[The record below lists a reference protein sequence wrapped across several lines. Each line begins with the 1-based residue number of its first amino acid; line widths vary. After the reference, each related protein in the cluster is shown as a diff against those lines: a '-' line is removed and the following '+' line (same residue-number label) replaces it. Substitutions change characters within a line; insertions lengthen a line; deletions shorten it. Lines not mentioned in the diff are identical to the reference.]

1 MVKMIKKRNLKKS
14 GELFSLDS
22 LIDIIS
28 NTLGIVILL
37 TLVSMVLPKKLEVD
51 QQERKLAE
59 AKQLAVSH
67 VVNTKFNIFF
77 FAYHNRLIFVDLNQ
91 AIYSLLKKVP
101 DNLDDARFESKYYN
115 IRFESVK
122 LGDIK
127 NHWTI
132 LKLKDSAVPE
142 SKSPDLSDL
151 DKFQI
156 AAQFPPSETMAVII
170 AYPSAHEAA
179 CETISRLKKL
189 GYKTSL
195 SLHEYSFEYS
205 FGYSHYSTMIKAD

>member
-1 MVKMIKKRNLKKS
+1 MIRKRNFKKD
-14 GELFSLDS
+14 GDYFSLDS

-37 TLVSMVLPKKLEVD
+37 TLVSMVLPKKMELD
-51 QQERKLAE
+51 QQARKQAE

-67 VVNTKFNIFF
+67 VVNTKYNIFF
-77 FAYHNRLIFVDLNQ
+77 FAYHNRLIFVDLND

-101 DNLDDARFESKYYN
+101 DNLENARFDSKYYS

-132 LKLKDSAVPE
+132 LTLKDSAVPLSE
-142 SKSPDLSDL
+142 KIDLADL

-156 AAQFPPSETMAVII
+156 TSKFPPAETMAVII

-179 CETISRLKKL
+179 CETIRRLKDL